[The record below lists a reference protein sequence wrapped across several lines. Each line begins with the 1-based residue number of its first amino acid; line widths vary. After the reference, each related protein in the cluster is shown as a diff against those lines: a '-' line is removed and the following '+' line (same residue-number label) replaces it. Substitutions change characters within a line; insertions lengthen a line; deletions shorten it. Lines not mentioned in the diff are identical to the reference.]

1 MKHITLPWKLTMVIS
16 IGVLVFVGIPN
27 LIKDLKKP
35 RQATVQTKTE
45 TAVTVVIPTLKTT
58 TAEFL
63 GKGVVIG
70 ANRHDPQLR
79 AAGFEKV
86 RIRIEAGAIM
96 QRDWEIVSPIAQS
109 YQAGDVVQLWLLDH
123 KNHKNSSDNV
133 FFFLCRQPPITK

>member
-45 TAVTVVIPTLKTT
+45 TATTVVTPTLETT

-63 GKGVVIG
+63 GRGVVIG
-70 ANRHDPQLR
+70 TNRHDPQLR
-79 AAGFEKV
+79 TAGFEKV
-86 RIRIEAGAIM
+86 RIRIEAGAKTR
-96 QRDWEIVSPIAQS
+96 QRDWEIVSPIAEGYQS
-109 YQAGDVVQLWLLDH
+109 GDVVQLWLIDH
-123 KNHKNSSDNV
+123 KNHDNSTDHM
-133 FFFLCRQPPITK
+133 FFFLCRQQP